1 MITVRV
7 LGPLVAGNARGPV
20 DLKGPRHRAV
30 LARLLIARGRV
41 VPVGQLV
48 ADLWPDPPD
57 GAVGAVQTFVSAL
70 RKALEPDRPPRA
82 PARVLVTAGPGYALH
97 PSTVDAWEFEA
108 AVTSAGQPE
117 RVIAQVDAAL

>member
-1 MITVRV
+1 MITFRV
-7 LGPLVAGNARGPV
+7 LGPLAAEDARGPV

-48 ADLWPDPPD
+48 ADLWPAPPA

-70 RKALEPDRPPRA
+70 RKALEPDRPPRT
-82 PARVLVTAGPGYALH
+82 PAKVLVTAGPGYALRAE
-97 PSTVDAWEFEA
+97 TVDAWLFKS
-108 AVTSAGQPE
+108 AVTASSP
-117 RVIAQVDAAL
+117 

>member
-7 LGPLVAGNARGPV
+7 LGPLVAESARGPV

-48 ADLWPDPPD
+48 ADLWMDPPD

-82 PARVLVTAGPGYALH
+82 PARVLVTAGPGYALRA
-97 PSTVDAWEFEA
+97 STVDAWGSRRRSPRPA
-108 AVTSAGQPE
+108 RRS
-117 RVIAQVDAAL
+117 R